1 MFTRLQLVRPEADQ
15 GQRLMENDFSYN
27 LIRRPKRK
35 TLSIVIRANND
46 VDVLVPARIPVAFV
60 DQFVSSK
67 SAWIKQKLHFNSEIK
82 PSHKAK
88 SFKQGEL
95 FQLMETALT
104 LEIHTGKRAVENDGE
119 KLIVSFPASTKD
131 EKKTD
136 LIRSLIEKWYREQA
150 EIYLSQRSKTL
161 AELIGKA
168 PTHIGVKGYK
178 SRWGSC
184 HLDGRVYFNW
194 RLIMAPAWVIDY
206 VVLHE
211 LCHLVHHNH
220 SRNYWSLVETV
231 MPDYRNAK
239 NWLKVNGAIL
249 EL

>member
-1 MFTRLQLVRPEADQ
+1 MFTRLQLVRQETDQ
-15 GQRLMENDFSYN
+15 SLHLMESDFSYN

-46 VDVLVPARIPVAFV
+46 VDVLVPARTPVAFV

-67 SAWIKQKLHFNSEIK
+67 SEWIKQKLHFNSEIK
-82 PSHKAK
+82 PPHKAK
-88 SFKQGEL
+88 AFKQGEL
-95 FQLMETALT
+95 FQLTGASLT
-104 LEIHTGKRAVENDGE
+104 LEIRTGKRAAESDGE
-119 KLIVSFPASTKD
+119 KLIVSLPNSTKD

-136 LIRSLIEKWYREQA
+136 IIRRMIEKWYREQA
-150 EIYLSQRSKTL
+150 ETHLNQRSKKL

-168 PTHIGVKGYK
+168 PTYIGVKGYK

-184 HLDGRVYFNW
+184 HLDGRIYFNW

-239 NWLKVNGAIL
+239 NWLKVNGATL